1 MSKKLTLGL
10 VDDLEMPVTVGNP
23 AAADALAIDQS
34 HIEEFANA
42 EEASDVR
49 CRKPPKG
56 IYFTVLPEK
65 GKPWENRA
73 FYWLLELEGHDPYIV
88 APGVAKQ
95 KKDED
100 VIRPILIVRYVTM
113 AGDEGLWPLK
123 LDVSDARTNPFNK
136 SALTVLEIASSGK
149 WVRPISRKGHYK
161 HQISKKTLEQVVP
174 NLPTDHSES
183 SSTSHSRI
191 ALSTASITRSGRY
204 WIREVRSDGR
214 RSHNCLPPRRLC

>member
-1 MSKKLTLGL
+1 MSKKPTLGL

-149 WVRPISRKGHYK
+149 WVRLISGKGHYK

-174 NLPTDHSES
+174 KFTDRPFRELFDIAFKDRIINSLDHEIWTILDQGSEK
-183 SSTSHSRI
+183 
-191 ALSTASITRSGRY
+191 
-204 WIREVRSDGR
+204 
-214 RSHNCLPPRRLC
+214 